1 MKKFFKTLLF
11 ITTIIYWIILI
22 CAVDSLSPLGL
33 IITFMVG
40 TFFIYLCKD
49 IISEEDFK
57 SITGMSDDEF
67 NEEV

>member
-22 CAVDSLSPLGL
+22 CSVDSLSILGL
-33 IITFMVG
+33 IISFMIG

-57 SITGMSDDEF
+57 SITGISYDDF

>member
-1 MKKFFKTLLF
+1 MKKFFKALLF

-22 CAVDSLSPLGL
+22 CAVDSLSILGL
-33 IITFMVG
+33 IIAFMIG
-40 TFFIYLCKD
+40 IFFIYLCKD